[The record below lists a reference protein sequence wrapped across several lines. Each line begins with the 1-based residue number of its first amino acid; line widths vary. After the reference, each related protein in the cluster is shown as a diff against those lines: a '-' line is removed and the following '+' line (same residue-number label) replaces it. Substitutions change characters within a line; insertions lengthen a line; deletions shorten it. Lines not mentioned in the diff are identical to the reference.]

1 MESKGDEFPVAD
13 VKRMMIRM
21 SNKLKEKMQR
31 QLNEY
36 QENMYKKLE
45 KTQRQLNEFRQDIN
59 EHQNETK
66 ETIKKRYM
74 KLKRQHKI

>member
-45 KTQRQLNEFRQDIN
+45 KTQKPLNEI
-59 EHQNETK
+59 K
-66 ETIKKRYM
+66 ENFNKF
-74 KLKRQHKI
+74 